1 MKKFVKFGIL
11 AVSTAPLLALANV
24 IDTTV
29 TNVTQAI
36 VGIPALVIGAAVI
49 YFLIG
54 VWQYA
59 SGGDE
64 KTRGDAKIKIV
75 YGLIALFVMTA
86 VWGLVGEIASIT
98 GVSTGGGAPT
108 YPTI

>member
-1 MKKFVKFGIL
+1 MKNFVKFGI
-11 AVSTAPLLALANV
+11 ATVSITPLLALANV

-29 TNVTQAI
+29 TNLQTAI
-36 VGIPALVIGAAVI
+36 TNIPALVIGLAVI

-75 YGLIALFVMTA
+75 YGLIALFVMVA
-86 VWGLVGEIASIT
+86 VWGLIAEIGSIT
-98 GVSTGGGAPT
+98 GVSTGTGAPA
-108 YPTI
+108 YPSI